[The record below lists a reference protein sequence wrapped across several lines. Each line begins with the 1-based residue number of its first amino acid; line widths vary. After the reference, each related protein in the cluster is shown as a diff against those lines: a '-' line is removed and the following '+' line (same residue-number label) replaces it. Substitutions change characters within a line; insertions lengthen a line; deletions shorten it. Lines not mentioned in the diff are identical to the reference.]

1 MLAADGC
8 GSSSSHPACCFC
20 GVWTSGG
27 PEGVA
32 DAIFGLLLVWAC
44 SSADVSE
51 SARSL
56 AYAP

>member
-20 GVWTSGG
+20 GVWASGG
-27 PEGVA
+27 PRE
-32 DAIFGLLLVWAC
+32 WRSP
-44 SSADVSE
+44 SSGSYSSGHAHLHVSE